1 MSDYF
6 TDKTYRS
13 KKDEVITMRRFMG
26 LMPRTEIEIEKVYKD
41 NLGMKLTIQAGPR
54 GWTILWADKGSNFK
68 DYDKEGDP
76 VRTAEQNLEE
86 ALEVVKHHLGE
97 VTEVTSGDEVEYCSC
112 DCDDEECDC
121 DCEEDCDC
129 CSCAE
134 S

>member
-1 MSDYF
+1 
-6 TDKTYRS
+6 
-13 KKDEVITMRRFMG
+13 MRRFMG

-41 NLGMKLTIQAGPR
+41 NLGMTLTIQAGPR

-97 VTEVTSGDEVEYCSC
+97 VTEVTRSGDEVECCC
-112 DCDDEECDC
+112 DCDEECDC
-121 DCEEDCDC
+121 DEDCDC
-129 CSCAE
+129 CSCEE

>member
-6 TDKTYRS
+6 NDKTYRRQ
-13 KKDEVITMRRFMG
+13 KEVITMRRFMG

-97 VTEVTSGDEVEYCSC
+97 VTEVARSGDEVECCSC
-112 DCDDEECDC
+112 DCDEECDC
-121 DCEEDCDC
+121 DEDCDC
-129 CSCAE
+129 CSCEE